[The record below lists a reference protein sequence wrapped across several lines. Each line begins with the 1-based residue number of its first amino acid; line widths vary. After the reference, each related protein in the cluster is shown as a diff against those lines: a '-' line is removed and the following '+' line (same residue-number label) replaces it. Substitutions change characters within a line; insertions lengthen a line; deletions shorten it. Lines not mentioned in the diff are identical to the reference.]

1 MFKRLLNR
9 KDEKAS
15 SQGVSSQ
22 IDEAQGFVCPIC
34 MISLQSAEGLQ
45 QHFEDAHDENKQH
58 QGEGFLCPICKIS
71 LSSPEELQAHF
82 DSKHDDKSVAT
93 ENRDGDVLA
102 MRQEID
108 DLKTS
113 LKEERWYT
121 GELKKELEKIP
132 SEGGTKA
139 IPLSIQERSE
149 LEMMRL
155 QLKGSEESRTLLSAE
170 VHHLQSKIS
179 EISSKLENETMEKE
193 KLLNNFE
200 KLNSEWIAI
209 KARSNELEGQ
219 RGAHEDHI
227 LTLKQQVEQ
236 KDDKI
241 KSLEIQLNQR
251 PGTEDVLVLKQ
262 ELISVQKLMDN
273 MTLEKENEM
282 RELER
287 KMTDLEDKHKK
298 ELKKIRELEYQLEG
312 APNLEEILSLKT
324 TVSEKSK
331 HIEKLLAEIKEKDT
345 KISCMVQENI
355 KMQSAMETKNSQIA
369 DLELQLST
377 VTNHYQTEC
386 TTSDELK
393 TNLRE
398 KIQLLEEE
406 ARRASVK
413 EQRLTEMESRQHLLV
428 AEIDRLGMERTDLIA
443 KIDAGEGTETVINQL
458 KHEKTL
464 LQNKISQLEHSLD
477 EQKSDSEHKIENLH
491 RELNEVKGE
500 LQTTG
505 DLLHKQK
512 SAFEEKAEKLH
523 TVQLKLHQLEIE
535 SKSKI
540 EQLTTAEEAVIC
552 ERNEIQNQFKNIE
565 KSLEEKS
572 TELRKLQKQ
581 LEQKNREAAIER
593 EKNATLETETRK
605 QLEKEASSQER
616 FKALEQKLK
625 EKILDFENITA
636 QVKDLEIQILSEKR
650 HSTEVKE
657 RMADLEQEKNSKYE
671 EAILVK
677 ERNHALEK
685 AIEEQREKGTMMTQ
699 HIELLEHQLKQKA
712 LEFEKISTEAKDLW
726 EQVTNLKKYNSEM
739 KQKTAEQ
746 ELQLNSLSS
755 LVTTKKE
762 LENVIE
768 KTKCEL
774 TVVRENLAQQEEI
787 NELKTKE
794 LQSLIQEK
802 VLESEKLL
810 KAKLELQEKFD
821 ATLLEVDGLRSE
833 KAELIIKNEEMQ
845 RTLANSKEK
854 ETVLNRSFDEL
865 REIRNE
871 MNTQMIQL
879 DKDMSEYKEKS
890 EKYQKEKECLE
901 IEVEVLRK
909 KIEEDKS
916 TKDSYEKEVENL
928 NATLL
933 KERLEREQEFQSL
946 EEAKE
951 LLINQKIKLASQLEE
966 LNVQFQQV
974 KQENSEDTKALKSL
988 QQSLKEENSKLQT
1001 KLMSTNEELENLKR
1015 QTDEE
1020 KAKFEVELSVLNEN
1034 LTTIRGD
1041 LVSNLAALEEA
1052 NKLNDQLM
1060 GGKLEMEAKLENNN
1074 DERRILLERCLTSEE
1089 KCENLRQESIDL
1101 RRKLDD
1107 TQAALQE
1114 LGRENQSL
1122 QITTTK
1128 VSSRKWADDNEVKEC
1143 MGCNKSFSVTV
1154 RKHHCRNCGNIYCN
1168 DCSAKEAKLVSSK
1181 KPVRVCDGCF
1191 IEIGKM

>member
-1 MFKRLLNR
+1 
-9 KDEKAS
+9 
-15 SQGVSSQ
+15 
-22 IDEAQGFVCPIC
+22 
-34 MISLQSAEGLQ
+34 
-45 QHFEDAHDENKQH
+45 
-58 QGEGFLCPICKIS
+58 
-71 LSSPEELQAHF
+71 
-82 DSKHDDKSVAT
+82 
-93 ENRDGDVLA
+93 
-102 MRQEID
+102 
-108 DLKTS
+108 
-113 LKEERWYT
+113 
-121 GELKKELEKIP
+121 
-132 SEGGTKA
+132 
-139 IPLSIQERSE
+139 
-149 LEMMRL
+149 
-155 QLKGSEESRTLLSAE
+155 
-170 VHHLQSKIS
+170 
-179 EISSKLENETMEKE
+179 
-193 KLLNNFE
+193 
-200 KLNSEWIAI
+200 
-209 KARSNELEGQ
+209 
-219 RGAHEDHI
+219 
-227 LTLKQQVEQ
+227 
-236 KDDKI
+236 
-241 KSLEIQLNQR
+241 
-251 PGTEDVLVLKQ
+251 
-262 ELISVQKLMDN
+262 
-273 MTLEKENEM
+273 
-282 RELER
+282 
-287 KMTDLEDKHKK
+287 
-298 ELKKIRELEYQLEG
+298 
-312 APNLEEILSLKT
+312 
-324 TVSEKSK
+324 
-331 HIEKLLAEIKEKDT
+331 
-345 KISCMVQENI
+345 
-355 KMQSAMETKNSQIA
+355 
-369 DLELQLST
+369 
-377 VTNHYQTEC
+377 
-386 TTSDELK
+386 
-393 TNLRE
+393 
-398 KIQLLEEE
+398 
-406 ARRASVK
+406 
-413 EQRLTEMESRQHLLV
+413 
-428 AEIDRLGMERTDLIA
+428 
-443 KIDAGEGTETVINQL
+443 
-458 KHEKTL
+458 
-464 LQNKISQLEHSLD
+464 
-477 EQKSDSEHKIENLH
+477 
-491 RELNEVKGE
+491 
-500 LQTTG
+500 
-505 DLLHKQK
+505 
-512 SAFEEKAEKLH
+512 
-523 TVQLKLHQLEIE
+523 
-535 SKSKI
+535 
-540 EQLTTAEEAVIC
+540 
-552 ERNEIQNQFKNIE
+552 
-565 KSLEEKS
+565 
-572 TELRKLQKQ
+572 
-581 LEQKNREAAIER
+581 
-593 EKNATLETETRK
+593 
-605 QLEKEASSQER
+605 
-616 FKALEQKLK
+616 
-625 EKILDFENITA
+625 
-636 QVKDLEIQILSEKR
+636 
-650 HSTEVKE
+650 
-657 RMADLEQEKNSKYE
+657 MADLEQEKNSKYE

-854 ETVLNRSFDEL
+854 ETELNRSFDEL

-1060 GGKLEMEAKLENNN
+1060 GGKLGRPIANVTINSTNKQKTKQRQGKASAIPNSYTKSHVLSKV
-1074 DERRILLERCLTSEE
+1074 LCLTSEE

-1154 RKHHCRNCGNIYCN
+1154 RKHHCRNCGNIFCN
-1168 DCSAKEAKLVSSK
+1168 DCSSKEARLALAK
-1181 KPVRVCDGCF
+1181 KPVRVCDNCLRD
-1191 IEIGKM
+1191 ITRKK